1 MIVWS
6 RHFDCPG
13 YPNLLAVNNP
23 QLKKS
28 RMTWWFLVV
37 LALLLAGPMLSLA
50 MGRASVSG
58 DWFNATHRST
68 GQAPDPISHP
78 ETVVQV
84 YASRAFGWRGAFSD
98 HTWLA
103 VKERGADHYTRYEV
117 IGWNGGGGRSVVS
130 VSDRRAPDAEWFGAT
145 PRLIRDV
152 RGAEAD
158 AIVRKLPQAIEA
170 YPYATTYHAWP
181 GPNSNTFVAHLGRE
195 IPELRVTLPS
205 TAIGKDYLPLGRIV
219 SSTPAGT
226 GTQVSLLGVLGV
238 IVGPDEGFELNVLGL
253 VTGVDFRHPALKLP
267 GIGRV
272 PGDG

>member
-1 MIVWS
+1 M
-6 RHFDCPG
+6 
-13 YPNLLAVNNP
+13 AVNNS
-23 QLKKS
+23 QVKMS
-28 RMTWWFLVV
+28 RMTWWFLMI
-37 LALLLAGPMLSLA
+37 LALLLAGPFLSLA
-50 MGRASVSG
+50 LGRASVSG

-68 GQAPDPISHP
+68 GQAPDPVSHP
-78 ETVVQV
+78 DAIVQV
-84 YASRAFGWRGAFSD
+84 YASRAFGWRGAFAD

-130 VSDRRAPDAEWFGAT
+130 ISDRRAPDAEWFGAT

-152 RGAEAD
+152 RGAAAD
-158 AIVRKLPQAIEA
+158 AIIGRLPQAITA
-170 YPYATTYHAWP
+170 YPYGTTYHAWP
-181 GPNSNTFVAHLGRE
+181 GPNSNTFLAHLGRE

-205 TAIGKDYLPLGRIV
+205 TAIGKDYLPIDRMFAA
-219 SSTPAGT
+219 TPSGT
-226 GTQVSLLGVLGV
+226 GFQLSLFGVLGI
-238 IVGPDEGFELNVLGL
+238 IVGPDEGLELNILGL